1 MMKNMRNKQHGI
13 GFMGWSCIL
22 GAFAFFVLVGFR
34 IFPLYTE
41 KFAVMTAMESAAKLP
56 NAAKLSKSEVRRSF
70 QKNIE
75 INSNTI
81 RFSKATELKKL
92 VNVVTDKKT
101 KKKYIHVA
109 YEARN
114 DFIKDIKFLLEFDH
128 KIELGGS
135 GSE

>member
-1 MMKNMRNKQHGI
+1 MRNKQHGI

-22 GAFAFFVLVGFR
+22 GAFAFFVLVGLR

-41 KFAVMTAMESAAKLP
+41 KFAVMAAMESAANQP
-56 NAAKLSKSEVRRSF
+56 NAAKLSKRDVRRFF

-81 RFSKATELKKL
+81 RFSSEKNLKVL

-109 YEARN
+109 YEGRN
-114 DFIKDIKFLLEFDH
+114 EFIKDIKFLLEFDH
-128 KIELGGS
+128 KVELGGS
-135 GSE
+135 GDE